1 MEVIVKVGD
10 LVKLNRR
17 TRFTGGETLQKGEMG
32 VVVKRSYLAYEAD
45 ECKWLVMFG
54 DSLRSVTQRAL
65 EKIVSEDESG

>member
-1 MEVIVKVGD
+1 MLMKVGD
-10 LVKLNRR
+10 LVRLKQR

-32 VVVKRSYLAYEAD
+32 VVVKRSYLAYEAND
-45 ECKWLVMFG
+45 CKWLVMFG